1 MGQLEDMQVFV
12 RVVEAGGIGKAAEQ
26 LHLAKSAVSRRLA
39 DLESRL
45 STQLINRTTRQ
56 SSLTEA
62 GQQYYQQSLDVLN
75 RVTEINQS
83 LNEGDAAL
91 NGTLRLAVPLSFGLE
106 HLSPLFDRFAKR
118 HPKLTLQLDFSDRE
132 VDMVEEGFDLAFR
145 ITELKDSSFQARKI
159 APIRFVLCASPDYLA
174 QYGTPDSLESL
185 HQHKLLQY
193 GVPGASSWRF
203 TTPEGQT
210 VKWSFNSQLIAN
222 NGTFLLK
229 MAISGHGVVL
239 LPTFIA
245 WQALE
250 QGLVKPLLPDYQI
263 PMMHACAIYPQ
274 NRYLSKKARVLIDFL
289 VEQLKDNAYWD
300 QVLK

>member
-62 GQQYYQQSLDVLN
+62 GQLYYQQSLDVLD
-75 RVTEINQS
+75 RVTEMNQS
-83 LNEGDAAL
+83 LTNGNNDL
-91 NGTLRLAVPLSFGLE
+91 TGTLRLAVPLSFGLE

-118 HPKLTLQLDFSDRE
+118 HPDLTLQLDFSDRE

-145 ITELKDSSFQARKI
+145 ITELKDSSLQARKI
-159 APIRFVLCASPDYLA
+159 APIQFVLCASPEYLA
-174 QYGTPDSLESL
+174 QYGAPKSLENL

-193 GVPGASSWRF
+193 GVQGASSWRF
-203 TTPEGQT
+203 ISPQGESIN
-210 VKWSFNSQLIAN
+210 WSFSSRLIAN
-222 NGTFLLK
+222 NGNFLLK
-229 MAISGHGVVL
+229 MAISGHGIVL

-245 WQALE
+245 WQALA
-250 QGLVKPLLPDYQI
+250 QGQVKPVLLDYKI
-263 PMMHACAIYPQ
+263 PMKYACALYPQ
-274 NRYLSKKARVLIDFL
+274 NRFLSKKARVLIDFL

-300 QVLK
+300 QPFE